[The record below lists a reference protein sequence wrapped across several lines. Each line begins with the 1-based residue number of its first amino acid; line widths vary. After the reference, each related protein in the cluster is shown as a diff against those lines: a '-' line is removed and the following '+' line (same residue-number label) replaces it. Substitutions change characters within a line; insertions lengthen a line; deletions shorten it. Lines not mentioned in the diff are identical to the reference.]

1 MRHNYFLAMKGRFS
15 ALIAL
20 VLVQLFYGVTFTFA
34 NDVIDGGYVLP
45 FGFILLRVIC
55 AALLFWAFSWFVPSE
70 KVQRHDFPKLV
81 AAAFFGVALNML
93 AFFKGL
99 QYTTPING
107 SVIMI
112 TVPII
117 VLVLS
122 AIILKERI
130 TSIKILGV
138 GLGLSGALVLSL
150 YGGASDI
157 GQNIAFGNFLVFI
170 NAASYSY
177 YLILIKKLTAK
188 YHPYSFIKWLFLFGS
203 IMIFP
208 FGIHELSLVSW
219 ANFTPYIWF
228 SVGFVIIF
236 ATFGTYLLN
245 PLALRSLKAT
255 TVSTFLYLQPI
266 FAGLFAIAMGSDSMD
281 IIKALASLLI
291 FIGVYLVTKK

>member
-1 MRHNYFLAMKGRFS
+1 MRGRYS

-34 NDVIDGGYVLP
+34 NDVIDGGYILP
-45 FGFILLRVIC
+45 FGFILLRVVC
-55 AALLFWAFSWFVPSE
+55 ATALFWVFGWFIPSD
-70 KVQRHDFPKLV
+70 KVQKQDFPKLF

-93 AFFKGL
+93 TFFKGL

-122 AIILKERI
+122 GIILKERI

-138 GLGLSGALVLSL
+138 GLGLSGALVLCLS
-150 YGGASDI
+150 GETSHSGDH
-157 GQNIAFGNFLVFI
+157 IALGNFLVFI

-188 YHPYSFIKWLFLFGS
+188 YHPYSFIKWLFLFGA

-208 FGIHELSLVSW
+208 FGIHELRQVSW
-219 ANFTPYIWF
+219 LNFTPYIWF
-228 SVGFVIIF
+228 SVGFVVVF

-245 PLALRSLKAT
+245 PLTLRSLKAT

-281 IIKALASLLI
+281 ITKTLASLLI